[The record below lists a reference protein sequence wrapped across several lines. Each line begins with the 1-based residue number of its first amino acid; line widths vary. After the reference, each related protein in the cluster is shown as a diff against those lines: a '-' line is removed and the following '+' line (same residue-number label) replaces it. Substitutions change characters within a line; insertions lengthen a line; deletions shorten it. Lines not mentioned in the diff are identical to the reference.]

1 MFEKSS
7 FCRACRLRKCFFQIH
22 SSTQR
27 VYKKIKAQRY
37 SPLQAEDEQRK
48 EFITMSEIKPRSM
61 RMSDENY
68 MRLQGLS
75 EGRSLDETITY
86 LLSTHDKDEARN
98 GLGNQAIKLDE
109 LDEFL
114 NAIRS
119 QFTAL
124 LHTCQN
130 AKDVVRAEYRK
141 ELDEKNASIE
151 SMKDE
156 ILKLQKDAMRK
167 DASAQETIEKLRVQL
182 EDRKKEVTSLESKI
196 AEEGKNASQKQQV
209 IDSLSSAL
217 TSAEKKAAQLET
229 AAKQL
234 SETETALKEL
244 RAQYEELKEE
254 QKRIRKQLEEK
265 ETLCSQMKE
274 THTQELERHK
284 NDYIRQLETC
294 KNESEKQLQ
303 QLKEQKEQEQKTLQ
317 QTCELSIREAQIGA
331 QDQINRIKEEYQNKL
346 FELLMKEKAL

>member
-1 MFEKSS
+1 
-7 FCRACRLRKCFFQIH
+7 
-22 SSTQR
+22 
-27 VYKKIKAQRY
+27 
-37 SPLQAEDEQRK
+37 
-48 EFITMSEIKPRSM
+48 
-61 RMSDENY
+61 
-68 MRLQGLS
+68 
-75 EGRSLDETITY
+75 
-86 LLSTHDKDEARN
+86 
-98 GLGNQAIKLDE
+98 
-109 LDEFL
+109 
-114 NAIRS
+114 
-119 QFTAL
+119 
-124 LHTCQN
+124 
-130 AKDVVRAEYRK
+130 
-141 ELDEKNASIE
+141 
-151 SMKDE
+151 MKDE

-182 EDRKKEVTSLESKI
+182 EDRKKQVTSLESKI

-294 KNESEKQLQ
+294 KNESKTASAVERTEGAGTENPPTNLRIVHSRSTDRSAGSNKSYQGGVS
-303 QLKEQKEQEQKTLQ
+303 EQV
-317 QTCELSIREAQIGA
+317 I
-331 QDQINRIKEEYQNKL
+331 
-346 FELLMKEKAL
+346 